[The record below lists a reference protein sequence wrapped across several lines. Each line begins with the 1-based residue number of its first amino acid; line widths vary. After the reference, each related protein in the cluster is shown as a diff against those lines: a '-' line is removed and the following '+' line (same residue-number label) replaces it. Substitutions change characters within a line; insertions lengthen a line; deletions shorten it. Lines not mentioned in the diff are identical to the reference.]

1 MLPKYNYG
9 HSTDF
14 VPYSQHTSRSEG
26 KIAINLSNFTRN
38 FFPEKKKS
46 IFNLF
51 QHCSSVLRNFKSA
64 LFSNL
69 ISFCVHSK

>member
-38 FFPEKKKS
+38 FFPEKKINFQSLSTLQFCLAKFQIS
-46 IFNLF
+46 TFFKFNFFL
-51 QHCSSVLRNFKSA
+51 CT
-64 LFSNL
+64 
-69 ISFCVHSK
+69 